1 MILRVKER
9 GDGRSASPTVR
20 LKGEKALGE
29 RVPWE
34 LFGGPLGAVA
44 LLRGAE
50 APPASFNVQEERGNV
65 PMSATPLRARMM
77 EGGGWFAG
85 CLVGGR
91 WGEGG
96 GGEMVLGSGGREGWF
111 LRGMVLHFVFVWFFK
126 RLHPKKTVCL
136 FHCLKSKL

>member
-1 MILRVKER
+1 MILRVTKR

-29 RVPWE
+29 RGPWE
-34 LFGGPLGAVA
+34 LFGGRPGAVA
-44 LLRGAE
+44 PLRGAE
-50 APPASFNVQEERGNV
+50 APPASFNVQEVPADPERV
-65 PMSATPLRARMM
+65 ATPVRARVM

-96 GGEMVLGSGGREGWF
+96 G
-111 LRGMVLHFVFVWFFK
+111 K
-126 RLHPKKTVCL
+126 
-136 FHCLKSKL
+136 